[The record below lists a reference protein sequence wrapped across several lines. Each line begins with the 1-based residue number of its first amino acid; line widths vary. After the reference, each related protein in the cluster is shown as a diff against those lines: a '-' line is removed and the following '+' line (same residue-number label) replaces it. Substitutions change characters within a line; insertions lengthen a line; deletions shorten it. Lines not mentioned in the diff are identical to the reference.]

1 MLRYNAATDDRP
13 IWPRNPWP
21 SIPRPLSNFYTEAQL
36 QETNNDGRSPD
47 SPPSYWSPWG
57 FLQVTPY
64 FKGRSE
70 FGPDPRI
77 PDAKTANNARRT
89 DFYDA
94 SPNAWPN
101 NGQWDKPN
109 GYFAELMRLK
119 THTSAHPGKNMP
131 TGGGP
136 TMYFKAPPVF
146 SMQTKPI
153 PAVGI

>member
-1 MLRYNAATDDRP
+1 MRRFNAATDDRP

-21 SIPRPLSNFYTEAQL
+21 DIPRPLSNWYSEKQQKDISSNFPA
-36 QETNNDGRSPD
+36 G
-47 SPPSYWSPWG
+47 WSPYG
-57 FLQVTPY
+57 FLQSQPFVQERP
-64 FKGRSE
+64 GASAMN
-70 FGPDPRI
+70 I
-77 PDAKTANNARRT
+77 RRT

-109 GYFAELMRLK
+109 GYFASLLRLR
-119 THTSAHPGKNMP
+119 THTSAHPGMSLP
-131 TGGGP
+131 TGAGP

-153 PAVGI
+153 PAVGV

>member
-1 MLRYNAATDDRP
+1 MLKYNAAVDDRP

-21 SIPRPLSNFYTEAQL
+21 AIPRPLSNFYSER
-36 QETNNDGRSPD
+36 RSDIPLED
-47 SPPSYWSPWG
+47 APPTQW
-57 FLQVTPY
+57 TPY
-64 FKGRSE
+64 GTLVAIPYMKGNLSIR
-70 FGPDPRI
+70 PDPRD
-77 PDAKTANNARRT
+77 PDARTRAAIRNT

-109 GYFAELMRLK
+109 GYFAEFLRLQ
-119 THTSAHPGKNMP
+119 THTSAHPGKMH
-131 TGGGP
+131 TLGVGP

>member
-1 MLRYNAATDDRP
+1 MLKYNAATDDRP

-21 SIPRPLSNFYTEAQL
+21 DIPRPLSN
-36 QETNNDGRSPD
+36 
-47 SPPSYWSPWG
+47 
-57 FLQVTPY
+57 PY
-64 FKGRSE
+64 FSKNSDIPLEDAPPTQWSAQGLFQSIPYKKGQ
-70 FGPDPRI
+70 FGIGPDPRI
-77 PDAKTANNARRT
+77 PDGATALAVRDT

-101 NGQWDKPN
+101 NGQWDRPN
-109 GYFAELMRLK
+109 GYFAALLRLK
-119 THTSAHPGKNMP
+119 THTSAHPGKNMT

-153 PAVGI
+153 IAVGI

>member
-1 MLRYNAATDDRP
+1 MHRFNAATDDRP

-21 SIPRPLSNFYTEAQL
+21 EIPRPLSNFYSEAISRDL
-36 QETNNDGRSPD
+36 
-47 SPPSYWSPWG
+47 PSGGPTQWTPFGEFIPS
-57 FLQVTPY
+57 PY
-64 FKGRSE
+64 FKGPPGSAMSVRKS
-70 FGPDPRI
+70 DY
-77 PDAKTANNARRT
+77 
-89 DFYDA
+89 YDA

-119 THTSAHPGKNMP
+119 THTSAHPGKTNP

>member
-1 MLRYNAATDDRP
+1 MRRFNAAVDNRP

-21 SIPRPLSNFYTEAQL
+21 DIPRPLSNPYFEKRSDIPV
-36 QETNNDGRSPD
+36 EDG
-47 SPPSYWSPWG
+47 PPTQWSPYG
-57 FLQVTPY
+57 LFQSVPY
-64 FKGRSE
+64 MKGNMPI
-70 FGPDPRI
+70 GPDPRT
-77 PDAKTANNARRT
+77 PDARTRVMARNT
-89 DFYDA
+89 DFYDS

-101 NGQWDKPN
+101 NGQWDRPN
-109 GYFAELMRLK
+109 GYFAQLLRLR
-119 THTSAHPGKNMP
+119 THTSAHEGLSLK

>member
-1 MLRYNAATDDRP
+1 MRRFNAATDDRP

-21 SIPRPLSNFYTEAQL
+21 DIPRPLSNFYP
-36 QETNNDGRSPD
+36 ETRNLDISVEGCLPD
-47 SPPSYWSPWG
+47 APPTQWSPFG
-57 FLQVTPY
+57 LFQSTPY
-64 FKGRSE
+64 FK
-70 FGPDPRI
+70 DP
-77 PDAKTANNARRT
+77 PASAMKLRRT

-109 GYFAELMRLK
+109 GYFAQLIRLR
-119 THTSAHPGKNMP
+119 TTTSAHPGASLP
-131 TGGGP
+131 GGGGP

-153 PAVGI
+153 PAVGV

>member
-1 MLRYNAATDDRP
+1 MLRFNAATDDRP

-21 SIPRPLSNFYTEAQL
+21 TIPRPLSNWYSEELSDIPVA
-36 QETNNDGRSPD
+36 DG
-47 SPPSYWSPWG
+47 PPTQWSPQG
-57 FLQVTPY
+57 LFQSIP
-64 FKGRSE
+64 FMKGARPI
-70 FGPDPRI
+70 GPDPRN
-77 PDAKTANNARRT
+77 PDAVTRVASRRS

-109 GYFAELMRLK
+109 GYFAALMRLK
-119 THTSAHPGKNMP
+119 TTTSAHPGKNMT

-153 PAVGI
+153 SAVGL

>member
-1 MLRYNAATDDRP
+1 MHRFNAAVDNRP
-13 IWPRNPWP
+13 IFPRNPWP
-21 SIPRPLSNFYTEAQL
+21 SIPRPLSNWYSEDLSDIPVA
-36 QETNNDGRSPD
+36 DA
-47 SPPSYWSPWG
+47 PPSQWSPQG
-57 FLQVTPY
+57 LFQSVP
-64 FKGRSE
+64 FMKGNRGI
-70 FGPDPRI
+70 GPDPRN
-77 PDAKTANNARRT
+77 PDPITRLASRRS

-101 NGQWDKPN
+101 NGQWDRPN

-119 THTSAHPGKNMP
+119 THTSAHPGKNLT

-153 PAVGI
+153 PAVGV

>member
-1 MLRYNAATDDRP
+1 MLKFNAAVDDRP

-21 SIPRPLSNFYTEAQL
+21 SIPRPLSNPYYSKNSDIPVE
-36 QETNNDGRSPD
+36 DG
-47 SPPSYWSPWG
+47 PPTQWSPYG
-57 FLQVTPY
+57 IFQSVPY
-64 FKGRSE
+64 KKGAQPI
-70 FGPDPRI
+70 GPDPRI
-77 PDAKTANNARRT
+77 PDGTTALATRDT
-89 DFYDA
+89 DFYDS

-109 GYFAELMRLK
+109 GFFAAMLRLK
-119 THTSAHPGKNMP
+119 PHTSGHPGLSLS

-153 PAVGI
+153 PAVGV

>member
-1 MLRYNAATDDRP
+1 MLKYNAAVDDRP

-21 SIPRPLSNFYTEAQL
+21 AIPRPLSNWYTEV
-36 QETNNDGRSPD
+36 RSDIPLED
-47 SPPSYWSPWG
+47 APPTQWSPQG
-57 FLQVTPY
+57 LFQSVP
-64 FKGRSE
+64 FMKGN
-70 FGPDPRI
+70 FPITPDPRI
-77 PDAKTANNARRT
+77 PDPRSRVAIRNT

-109 GYFAELMRLK
+109 GFFAALIRLK
-119 THTSAHPGKNMP
+119 TTTSAHPGKNLT

-153 PAVGI
+153 PAVGV

>member
-1 MLRYNAATDDRP
+1 MLRYNAAVDDRP

-21 SIPRPLSNFYTEAQL
+21 DIPRPLSNFYPEAQL
-36 QETNNDGRSPD
+36 QDINNGAESPD
-47 SPPSYWSPWG
+47 SPPTYWTPFG
-57 FLQVTPY
+57 FLQSRP
-64 FKGRSE
+64 FLKGGS
-70 FGPDPRI
+70 GVVGS
-77 PDAKTANNARRT
+77 ATVRRT
-89 DFYDA
+89 DFYDS

-109 GYFAELMRLK
+109 GFFAELLRLK

>member
-1 MLRYNAATDDRP
+1 MRRFNAATDDRP

-21 SIPRPLSNFYTEAQL
+21 AIPRPLSNFYSES
-36 QETNNDGRSPD
+36 RSLDLPD
-47 SPPSYWSPWG
+47 APPSQWSPFG
-57 FLQVTPY
+57 LFQSIPY
-64 FKGRSE
+64 FK
-70 FGPDPRI
+70 DPPASAMKI
-77 PDAKTANNARRT
+77 RRT

-109 GYFAELMRLK
+109 GYFASLLRLK
-119 THTSAHPGKNMP
+119 PTTSAHPGLSLK

-153 PAVGI
+153 PAVGV

>member
-13 IWPRNPWP
+13 IFPRNPWP
-21 SIPRPLSNFYTEAQL
+21 DIPRPLSNPYFEKRSDIPL
-36 QETNNDGRSPD
+36 EDG
-47 SPPSYWSPWG
+47 PPTQWSPYG
-57 FLQVTPY
+57 LFQAVPY
-64 FKGRSE
+64 MKGTRDI
-70 FGPDPRI
+70 GPDPRN
-77 PDAKTANNARRT
+77 PDPRTRVAVRNT
-89 DFYDA
+89 DFYDS

-101 NGQWDKPN
+101 NGQFDRPN
-109 GYFAELMRLK
+109 AFFAQLLRLR
-119 THTSAHPGKNMP
+119 TTTSAHPGLSLK

>member
-1 MLRYNAATDDRP
+1 MRRFNAATDDRP

-21 SIPRPLSNFYTEAQL
+21 AIPRPLSNFYSESRSL
-36 QETNNDGRSPD
+36 DISVDGQFPD
-47 SPPSYWSPWG
+47 GPPTQWSPFG
-57 FLQVTPY
+57 LFQSIPY
-64 FKGRSE
+64 FK
-70 FGPDPRI
+70 DPPASAMKI
-77 PDAKTANNARRT
+77 RRT

-109 GYFAELMRLK
+109 GYFASLMRLK
-119 THTSAHPGKNMP
+119 PSTSAHPGLSLK

-153 PAVGI
+153 PAVGV

>member
-1 MLRYNAATDDRP
+1 MPGLRFNRATDDRP

-21 SIPRPLSNFYTEAQL
+21 DIPRPLSNFYP
-36 QETNNDGRSPD
+36 ETRSLDISVDGRLPD
-47 SPPSYWSPWG
+47 GPPTQWSPYG
-57 FLQVTPY
+57 IFQSIPY
-64 FKGRSE
+64 FK
-70 FGPDPRI
+70 DPPYSAMKI
-77 PDAKTANNARRT
+77 RRT

-101 NGQWDKPN
+101 NGQFDHPN
-109 GYFAELMRLK
+109 GYFAQLMRLK
-119 THTSAHPGKNMP
+119 PHTSAHPGLSLK

-153 PAVGI
+153 PAVGV